1 MSGRRSSPSHRSGS
15 WRATV
20 GGRPNLRTT
29 TARPRSTHIQ
39 PSPWRRRPWR
49 PGQSANHRRQSS
61 SQWHSTT
68 TTTTSSTR
76 WSAIGIGRDST
87 RPREAAIVHAPA
99 KRCRNDSAQAT
110 GRRTG
115 IISSTHTANP
125 SRVPSAMPFMMFYPF
140 LLNHTS
146 AWKTVPVYT
155 RFDANS
161 VLSKSTDQFDEN
173 HISSTMTCSAPPL
186 AYHCISKS
194 LILELLSCNTE
205 RAAGWNVF

>member
-1 MSGRRSSPSHRSGS
+1 MAARAVCESPP
-15 WRATV
+15 A
-20 GGRPNLRTT
+20 
-29 TARPRSTHIQ
+29 IQ
-39 PSPWRRRPWR
+39 QPV
-49 PGQSANHRRQSS
+49 ALNDNNNVIN
-61 SQWHSTT
+61 TMM
-68 TTTTSSTR
+68 
-76 WSAIGIGRDST
+76 SAIGIGRDST
-87 RPREAAIVHAPA
+87 RPREAATPAAPGHQHR
-99 KRCRNDSAQAT
+99 RCNDSAQAT

-125 SRVPSAMPFMMFYPF
+125 SRVPSANAVHDVLPI
-140 LLNHTS
+140 LLNILPPE
-146 AWKTVPVYT
+146 TVPVYT

-205 RAAGWNVF
+205 TCRRLEMYFES

>member
-1 MSGRRSSPSHRSGS
+1 MAARAVCESPP
-15 WRATV
+15 A
-20 GGRPNLRTT
+20 
-29 TARPRSTHIQ
+29 IQ
-39 PSPWRRRPWR
+39 QPV
-49 PGQSANHRRQSS
+49 ALNDNNNNVIN
-61 SQWHSTT
+61 TMM
-68 TTTTSSTR
+68 
-76 WSAIGIGRDST
+76 SAIGIGRDST
-87 RPREAAIVHAPA
+87 RPREAVIVHAPA

-125 SRVPSAMPFMMFYPF
+125 SRVPSAMPFMMLYPF